1 MEHLT
6 AVVDSREQTPW
17 DLSPMTMET
26 NGLNVGELFHSRF
39 GIDRGHREKELGRF
53 RSVLWF
59 GAGAFPEGIGSV
71 ERLAS
76 IGDRD

>member
-1 MEHLT
+1 MGPEPDDDGNER
-6 AVVDSREQTPW
+6 AERW
-17 DLSPMTMET
+17 
-26 NGLNVGELFHSRF
+26 GLFHSRF